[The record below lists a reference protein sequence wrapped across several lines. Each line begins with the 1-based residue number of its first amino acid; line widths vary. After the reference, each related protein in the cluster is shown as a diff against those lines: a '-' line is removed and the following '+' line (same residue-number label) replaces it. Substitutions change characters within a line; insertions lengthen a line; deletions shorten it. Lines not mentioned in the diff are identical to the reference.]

1 MTQQSLLLKTAAGA
15 GAKAGFSFGKKL
27 AMTSGKK
34 AGEEAGTLAGMQAGA
49 SAGAKAGEKAAI
61 ETMTEALEEA
71 LNSFHGDNL
80 HKFKINVKD
89 GRVVSV
95 TGPGI
100 GEVTVKRKE
109 KGIIGGKVGEGGGGK
124 GGSVGE
130 MRGGVRK
137 AAGRGKSG
145 GAEAGGNGGGRE
157 EGGKGGRGGEATK
170 EVTTGEVAGSIGSE
184 RTEGGWGSGGTG
196 WEGAEG
202 LSVTSNAGKQSAFS
216 SNSSAIARGGI
227 NAAAGKSAG
236 RQEKTKTNYTP
247 YRDVTYIPKVGELP
261 QEMARSLVWR
271 VGAASKSEFFL
282 VSFNL
287 QNVISA
293 IVLTV

>member
-1 MTQQSLLLKTAAGA
+1 
-15 GAKAGFSFGKKL
+15 
-27 AMTSGKK
+27 MTSGKK

-61 ETMTEALEEA
+61 ETMKEALEEA

-80 HKFKINVKD
+80 QKFKINVKD

-137 AAGRGKSG
+137 AAGRSKSG

-170 EVTTGEVAGSIGSE
+170 EVTTGEEAGSIGSE
-184 RTEGGWGSGGTG
+184 RAEGGWGSGGTG

-287 QNVISA
+287 QNVIS
-293 IVLTV
+293 LQLF